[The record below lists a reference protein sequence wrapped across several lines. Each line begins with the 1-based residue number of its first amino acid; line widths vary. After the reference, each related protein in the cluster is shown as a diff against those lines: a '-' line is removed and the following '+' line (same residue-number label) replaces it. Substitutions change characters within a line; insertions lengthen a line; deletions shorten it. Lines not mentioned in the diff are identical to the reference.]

1 MFGKSLVQ
9 KVEELFSRRTP
20 SESRALNV
28 LAVAAA
34 AAPCGANHARAS
46 EREASRERSNTSAER
61 SEAREDDVPRL
72 LTCRV
77 ASPLVMATLGSCA
90 EFNRVRLTRRGHLQ
104 VKPLPLASQGGSATR
119 NDERRPRQLLRLR
132 CAPPSATPIIA
143 HASACATPSARSR
156 ASHGVD
162 PPRTATSTRPRQT
175 PFPCATSNTR
185 PRRESASRTRVREV
199 RGATGSSRS
208 IGKSVARRVSAA
220 TSGLGADQESH
231 GHRAQRPAD
240 QRDPFRLQRAG

>member
-1 MFGKSLVQ
+1 MGRDDTDALRHSPMFGKSLVQ

-46 EREASRERSNTSAER
+46 EREASRERSNASAER

-77 ASPLVMATLGSCA
+77 ASPLVMATPGSCA
-90 EFNRVRLTRRGHLQ
+90 EFNRVRLTRRGYFQ

-132 CAPPSATPIIA
+132 CAPPSATSNVI
-143 HASACATPSARSR
+143 HTTASKLRSR
-156 ASHGVD
+156 LRALNH
-162 PPRTATSTRPRQT
+162 RTCFRMR
-175 PFPCATSNTR
+175 
-185 PRRESASRTRVREV
+185 
-199 RGATGSSRS
+199 
-208 IGKSVARRVSAA
+208 
-220 TSGLGADQESH
+220 H
-231 GHRAQRPAD
+231 AQRA
-240 QRDPFRLQRAG
+240 